1 MNQHSLDARS
11 KGQPDSLFL
20 YTKSKSLA
28 ALSVQ
33 DVMPTIGHRDSLSP
47 TTNLA
52 AAGSLNRSL
61 TLWNS
66 LTIGFATVSPV
77 AGLYAIIGVQ
87 TVVTGGGWF
96 GALALCLVMQLLV
109 ATVYAELSS
118 QIPIAGGAYKWAR
131 QLGGVTAGKY
141 AGVIY
146 VSSTVAML
154 TTTAYTGGVWLAIFF
169 GSGSGGGGTLVIWG
183 AVFLLLCA
191 FLNLVHVNVFKL
203 VITLGVY
210 AEIVGS
216 FGVALL
222 LFFFFRQHPFS
233 ELFQHLGTG
242 TAPSQTA
249 AFLAA
254 LAISGWAFIGF
265 DACSTIAEETH
276 NPKRMVPRAI
286 FLSLCM
292 VGMVVLFN
300 SAALT
305 LSFNRDT
312 LVNTSAT
319 SDPVTPVIVS
329 SFGSWAEE
337 PFLAIVMIAFLAC
350 GASMVQYTSR
360 IVYSMAREGNM
371 PMMFS
376 RLTASKIPRNAV
388 ICVVLL
394 AGLGLL
400 FGLNDGAVAT
410 VIAFGTGGLYAMF
423 TMTTGVGLFTRLTGR
438 WSPALGE
445 LKLGV
450 WGLVINVA
458 AFLWSLFEFVN
469 IAWPRA
475 YAVSSNAPWW
485 QLWAVPLVLG
495 SILSVTTL
503 YVLITHVRR
512 DSSIELIDAEKKVE

>member
-1 MNQHSLDARS
+1 MLI
-11 KGQPDSLFL
+11 KDSPETDLPA
-20 YTKSKSLA
+20 TATS
-28 ALSVQ
+28 
-33 DVMPTIGHRDSLSP
+33 SP
-47 TTNLA
+47 EK
-52 AAGSLNRSL
+52 LNRSL
-61 TLWNS
+61 SLWNS

-96 GALALCLVMQLLV
+96 GALALCLVMQMLV

-131 QLGGVTAGKY
+131 QLGGATTGKY

-146 VSSTVAML
+146 VSSTIAML
-154 TTTAYTGGVWLAIFF
+154 TTTAYTGGVWLALFF
-169 GSGSGGGGTLVIWG
+169 GFGSEGGVTLVIWG
-183 AVFLLLCA
+183 AVFLVLCTV
-191 FLNLVHVNVFKL
+191 LNLVHVNVFKL

-222 LFFFFRQHPFS
+222 LFLFFRQHSFS

-254 LAISGWAFIGF
+254 LAIAGWAFIGF
-265 DACSTIAEETH
+265 DACSTIAEETR

-292 VGMVVLFN
+292 VGGVVLFN

-305 LSFNRDT
+305 LSFDRGALLT
-312 LVNTSAT
+312 ASAT
-319 SDPVTPVIVS
+319 SDPVTPVIAS
-329 SFGSWAEE
+329 SFGTWAEA

-371 PMMFS
+371 PMTFS
-376 RLTASKIPRNAV
+376 LVTASKIPRNAV

-423 TMTTGVGLFTRLTGR
+423 AMTTGVGLYTRLTGR
-438 WSPALGE
+438 WNPALGA
-445 LKLGV
+445 LKLGA
-450 WGLVINVA
+450 WGLMINTI
-458 AFLWSLFEFVN
+458 AFIWSVFEFVN

-475 YAVSSNAPWW
+475 YAVSPNAPWW

-495 SILSVTTL
+495 SILCIATP
-503 YVLITHVRR
+503 YILIRNSRR
-512 DSSIELIDAEKKVE
+512 S

>member
-1 MNQHSLDARS
+1 MS
-11 KGQPDSLFL
+11 
-20 YTKSKSLA
+20 
-28 ALSVQ
+28 
-33 DVMPTIGHRDSLSP
+33 
-47 TTNLA
+47 TTESMDTFPSATATA
-52 AAGSLNRSL
+52 AADKLNRSL

-96 GALALCLVMQLLV
+96 PALALCLVMQMLV

-131 QLGGVTAGKY
+131 QLGGVTTGKY

-146 VSSTVAML
+146 VSSTIAML

-169 GSGSGGGGTLVIWG
+169 GSGSGGGVTLVIWG
-183 AVFLLLCA
+183 AVFLLVCML
-191 FLNLVHVNVFKL
+191 LNLVHVNVFKL

-222 LFFFFRQHPFS
+222 LFLFFRQHSFS
-233 ELFQHLGTG
+233 ELFEHLGTG

-292 VGMVVLFN
+292 VGGVVLFN

-312 LVNTSAT
+312 LVNTSAS
-319 SDPVTPVIVS
+319 SDPVTPVIAS
-329 SFGSWAEE
+329 SFGAWAEE

-376 RLTASKIPRNAV
+376 RVTASKIPRNAV

-423 TMTTGVGLFTRLTGR
+423 AMTTGVGLYTRLTGR
-438 WSPALGE
+438 WNPALGE
-445 LKLGV
+445 LKLGG
-450 WGLVINVA
+450 WGLAINVA

-475 YAVSSNAPWW
+475 YAVSPNAPWW

-495 SILSVTTL
+495 SILGVTTL
-503 YVLITHVRR
+503 YILTNNIRR
-512 DSSIELIDAEKKVE
+512 N

>member
-1 MNQHSLDARS
+1 MSTTVS
-11 KGQPDSLFL
+11 
-20 YTKSKSLA
+20 
-28 ALSVQ
+28 Q
-33 DVMPTIGHRDSLSP
+33 DTPPSATATP
-47 TTNLA
+47 PATT
-52 AAGSLNRSL
+52 LNRSL

-96 GALALCLVMQLLV
+96 GALALCLVMQMLV

-131 QLGGVTAGKY
+131 QLGGATTGKY

-146 VSSTVAML
+146 VSSTIAML
-154 TTTAYTGGVWLAIFF
+154 TTTAYTGGVWLALFF
-169 GSGSGGGGTLVIWG
+169 GFESEGGLTLVIWG
-183 AVFLLLCA
+183 VVFLLLCTL
-191 FLNLVHVNVFKL
+191 LNLAHVNVFKL
-203 VITLGVY
+203 VISLGVY

-222 LFFFFRQHPFS
+222 LFLFFRQHSFS

-292 VGMVVLFN
+292 VGGVVLFN

-312 LVNTSAT
+312 LVHTSAT
-319 SDPVTPVIVS
+319 SDPVTPVIAS
-329 SFGSWAEE
+329 NFGAWAEA

-371 PMMFS
+371 PMVFS
-376 RLTASKIPRNAV
+376 RVTGSKIPRNAV

-423 TMTTGVGLFTRLTGR
+423 AMTTGVGLYTRLTGR
-438 WSPALGE
+438 WNPALGE
-445 LKLGV
+445 LKLGA
-450 WGLVINVA
+450 WGLVINA
-458 AFLWSLFEFVN
+458 MAFIWSLFEFVN
-469 IAWPRA
+469 IAWPRT
-475 YAVSSNAPWW
+475 YAVSPNAPWW

-503 YVLITHVRR
+503 YVLTGKGRR
-512 DSSIELIDAEKKVE
+512 N

>member
-1 MNQHSLDARS
+1 MATKASLDILPPATAS
-11 KGQPDSLFL
+11 TDADK
-20 YTKSKSLA
+20 
-28 ALSVQ
+28 
-33 DVMPTIGHRDSLSP
+33 
-47 TTNLA
+47 
-52 AAGSLNRSL
+52 LNRSL

-96 GALALCLVMQLLV
+96 SALALCLVMQLLV

-131 QLGGVTAGKY
+131 QLGGATTGKY

-146 VSSTVAML
+146 VSSTIAML

-169 GSGSGGGGTLVIWG
+169 GSGSGEGVTLVIWG
-183 AVFLLLCA
+183 AIFLLVCTL
-191 FLNLVHVNVFKL
+191 LNLVHVNVFKL

-222 LFFFFRQHPFS
+222 LFLFFRQHEFS
-233 ELFQHLGTG
+233 ELFEHLGTG
-242 TAPSQTA
+242 TAPSQMA

-292 VGMVVLFN
+292 VGTVVLFN

-312 LVNTSAT
+312 LVHTSAS
-319 SDPVTPVIVS
+319 SDPVTPVIAS
-329 SFGSWAEE
+329 SFGAWAEE

-376 RLTASKIPRNAV
+376 WVTASKIPRNAV

-423 TMTTGVGLFTRLTGR
+423 AMTTGVGLFTRLTGR
-438 WSPALGE
+438 WNPALGE

-475 YAVSSNAPWW
+475 YAVSPDAPWW

-503 YVLITHVRR
+503 YILINNNRR
-512 DSSIELIDAEKKVE
+512 N

>member
-1 MNQHSLDARS
+1 MNEKTRS
-11 KGQPDSLFL
+11 TTVS
-20 YTKSKSLA
+20 
-28 ALSVQ
+28 Q
-33 DVMPTIGHRDSLSP
+33 DTPPSATATP
-47 TTNLA
+47 PATT
-52 AAGSLNRSL
+52 LNRSL

-96 GALALCLVMQLLV
+96 GALALCLVMQMLV

-131 QLGGVTAGKY
+131 QLGGATTGKY

-146 VSSTVAML
+146 VSSTIAML
-154 TTTAYTGGVWLAIFF
+154 TTTAYTGGVWLALFF
-169 GSGSGGGGTLVIWG
+169 GFESEGGLTLVIWG
-183 AVFLLLCA
+183 VVFLLLCTL
-191 FLNLVHVNVFKL
+191 LNLAHVNVFKL
-203 VITLGVY
+203 VISLGVY

-222 LFFFFRQHPFS
+222 LFLFFRQHSFS

-242 TAPSQTA
+242 AAPSQTA

-292 VGMVVLFN
+292 VGGVVLFN

-312 LVNTSAT
+312 LVHTSAT
-319 SDPVTPVIVS
+319 SDPVTPVIAS
-329 SFGSWAEE
+329 NFGAWAES

-371 PMMFS
+371 PMVFS
-376 RLTASKIPRNAV
+376 RVTGSKIPRNAV

-423 TMTTGVGLFTRLTGR
+423 AMTTGVGLYTRLTGR
-438 WSPALGE
+438 WNPALGE
-445 LKLGV
+445 LKLGA
-450 WGLVINVA
+450 WGLVINA
-458 AFLWSLFEFVN
+458 MAFIWSLFEFVN
-469 IAWPRA
+469 IAWPRT
-475 YAVSSNAPWW
+475 YAVSPNAPWW

-495 SILSVTTL
+495 SILAVTTL
-503 YVLITHVRR
+503 YVLTGKGRR
-512 DSSIELIDAEKKVE
+512 N

>member
-1 MNQHSLDARS
+1 MLIKESLDT
-11 KGQPDSLFL
+11 DL
-20 YTKSKSLA
+20 
-28 ALSVQ
+28 
-33 DVMPTIGHRDSLSP
+33 PTSA
-47 TTNLA
+47 TT
-52 AAGSLNRSL
+52 GVETLNRSL
-61 TLWNS
+61 SLWNS

-96 GALALCLVMQLLV
+96 GALALCLVMQMFV

-131 QLGGVTAGKY
+131 QLGGATAGNY

-146 VSSTVAML
+146 VSSTIAML
-154 TTTAYTGGVWLAIFF
+154 TTTAYTGGVWLALFF
-169 GSGSGGGGTLVIWG
+169 GFGTGGGLTLVIWG
-183 AVFLLLCA
+183 VVFLLLCTL
-191 FLNLVHVNVFKL
+191 LNLAHVNVFKL

-222 LFFFFRQHPFS
+222 LFFFFRQHSFS

-254 LAISGWAFIGF
+254 LAVAGWAFIGF

-286 FLSLCM
+286 FLSLSM
-292 VGMVVLFN
+292 VGGVVLFN

-305 LSFNRDT
+305 LSFNREA

-329 SFGSWAEE
+329 SFGAWAET
-337 PFLAIVMIAFLAC
+337 PFLAIVMVAFLAC

-371 PMMFS
+371 PLMFS
-376 RLTASKIPRNAV
+376 RVTASKIPSNAV

-423 TMTTGVGLFTRLTGR
+423 AMTTGVGLYTRLTGR
-438 WSPALGE
+438 WNPALGE

-450 WGLVINVA
+450 WGLVINVT

-469 IAWPRA
+469 ISWPRV
-475 YAVSSNAPWW
+475 YAVSPNAPWW

-495 SILSVTTL
+495 SILGVTTL
-503 YVLITHVRR
+503 YIMLNKTART
-512 DSSIELIDAEKKVE
+512 